1 MVPGIVVDF
10 RGLISWR
17 GGVVFLLGVLQ
28 KVACRTWFFAGEFVV
43 D

>member
-10 RGLISWR
+10 WELNFWR
-17 GGVVFLLGVLQ
+17 GGVVFLLGVLRN
-28 KVACRTWFFAGEFVV
+28 VACRTWFFAGEFVV